1 MDIGSSP
8 SIVGLSQSVA
18 NDLRVGKIV
27 YFHFPPINQAT
38 AWEEEIVNA
47 ICDRAASTA
56 PSVHELDASDAA
68 PESSLRSQLDVDA
81 GNLADALQSYAY
93 ACSPIVV
100 TVHFNAPPSES
111 WTRLFGKLE
120 RLYESGAEEGGLRGL
135 MIVCHGGQSVGTS
148 GKASPAVKH
157 LHLWNALR
165 WEDMRCLAIGWLE
178 SEDNNPLMRSW
189 QVSTYTGAANGDP
202 FLLREI
208 CDAAPRF
215 LSDIRRNFLL
225 ARKNAG
231 GCCAPASMELPRA
244 EARWLVP
251 ASCMSSWA
259 KGELVGMTLDRGP
272 QIPWESIAPSAM
284 ETYEERLIWQE
295 QITSLL
301 PMLLEFTRQAA
312 SWISRYVTPDWE
324 QYLADNSDEFGAV
337 EPGRILYIFR
347 KYGLGRLPDSLYRL
361 LEDLRNARNDLAHM
375 TPLDSNSVASLWS
388 TYCTAQ
394 EKYGKVSKL

>member
-1 MDIGSSP
+1 MDIASSP

-18 NDLRVGKIV
+18 SDLRVGKIV
-27 YFHFPPINQAT
+27 YFHLPPINQAT
-38 AWEEEIVNA
+38 AWQEEIVNA
-47 ICDRAASTA
+47 ICGRAASTA
-56 PSVHELDASDAA
+56 PSIHELDASDTA

-81 GNLADALQSYAY
+81 DNLADALQSYAY

-100 TVHFNAPPSES
+100 IIRFNAPPSES
-111 WTRLFGKLE
+111 WTRLLGKLE
-120 RLYESGAEEGGLRGL
+120 RLYESGAEENSLRGL
-135 MIVCHGGQSVGTS
+135 MIICHGGQSVGAS

-157 LHLWNALR
+157 LYLWNVLR
-165 WEDMRCLAIGWLE
+165 WEDMRCLAISWLE

-202 FLLREI
+202 FLLRDI

-225 ARKNAG
+225 VRKNAG
-231 GCCAPASMELPRA
+231 GCCTPALMALPRA

-251 ASCMSSWA
+251 VSCMGSWA
-259 KGELVGMTLDRGP
+259 KGDLIGMTLDRGP
-272 QIPWESIAPSAM
+272 QIPWESIAPAVMGS
-284 ETYEERLIWQE
+284 YEGRLIWQE

-312 SWISRYVTPDWE
+312 SWISQYVTPDWE
-324 QYLADNSDEFGAV
+324 RYLVDHDDGLGAV
-337 EPGRILYIFR
+337 EPGKILYIFR
-347 KYGLGRLPDSLYRL
+347 KFGLGRLPDSLYRL
-361 LEDLRNARNDLAHM
+361 LEDLRGARNNLAHM

-394 EKYGKVSKL
+394 EKYGNAAKL